1 MNRLLSAQIAQS
13 RRADGSLDI
22 ETLLRLVETAY
33 DEMDRDRR
41 RTDRSIALMVEEL
54 DQLNSGLE
62 QLVAERTAQLS
73 TLRTQLEATLE
84 NVDQGIIMTNAT
96 GQILV
101 GNHRAHELLGSN
113 PERRFDRLD
122 PIDFPFAAIAADGA
136 RRVELTRPGGIMLEV
151 RAAALADGGTVFT
164 ILDITE
170 RRRREIELRQAEA
183 EYRSLFENSVV
194 GLYRTSIEGR
204 QLRANPALVKLNGYT
219 SETELLAA
227 VNDISVEWYVD
238 PRRRDEFVRRM
249 LENGRVTDFVSEIYR
264 HATREKTWV
273 SESAWIVR
281 GPNGEPLC
289 FEGTVIEA
297 NERIAAQTA
306 IEHMAHHDALT
317 GLPNRLLFLNR
328 LRSALATR
336 AADGLVSV
344 LCLDLDRFKE
354 VNDSLGHPAGDALLR
369 AASARLAATVRA
381 GDLVARLG
389 GDEFAILCVDASSP
403 YDMASMA
410 ARIVD
415 VLSAPYDIEGQQA
428 VVSVSIGVAITT
440 DSGGEPDT
448 LLRNADIALYRAKNA
463 GRHTYVFYEARM
475 NAEIM
480 TRRQVELDLRN
491 ALGNNELDLFL
502 QPIVDIADGEVRSY
516 EALLRWRHP
525 GRGFVPPAEF
535 IPVAE
540 EAGLMA
546 PIGEWVLHRACAI
559 AAKMPGRTPVS
570 INLSPVQFRDRTLVE
585 TIAAAIATAG
595 IEPGR
600 IEIEITES
608 VLMMGDPLTVL
619 TLNRLRGLGIRIA
632 LDDFGTGQSSL
643 SYVQKFPFDKIKIDQ
658 SFVAKVHDDRIN
670 AAIVRAVVAL
680 GRDLDID
687 VIAEGV
693 ETEEQLACL
702 KAEGC
707 RWFQGYL
714 FGRPAPAG
722 MIVPGLDF
730 DISRPRLSGLTPDD
744 HLGAERRR
752 HGHRA

>member
-1 MNRLLSAQIAQS
+1 MNRLLATQIHQAS
-13 RRADGSLDI
+13 GADGRLDTD
-22 ETLLRLVETAY
+22 TLLRLVAAAY

-62 QLVAERTAQLS
+62 QLVAERTAELS
-73 TLRTQLEATLE
+73 ALRRQLEATLE
-84 NVDQGIIMTNAT
+84 NVDQGIVMTSAD
-96 GQILV
+96 GRMLV
-101 GNHRAHELLGSN
+101 CNHRAQELLEIRGGDQPPAVLAR
-113 PERRFDRLD
+113 PE
-122 PIDFPFAAIAADGA
+122 GE
-136 RRVELTRPGGIMLEV
+136 RRVEITRDNGRTLEL
-151 RAAALADGGTVFT
+151 RAAAVGDGSTVHT

-170 RRRREIELRQAEA
+170 RKRREIELRQAEA

-204 QLRANPALVKLNGYT
+204 QLRANPALVKLNGYG
-219 SETELLAA
+219 SEAELLAA
-227 VNDISVEWYVD
+227 VNDISREWYVD
-238 PRRRDEFVRRM
+238 PRRRDEFVRLM

-281 GPNGEPLC
+281 GPSGEPLC

-317 GLPNRLLFLNR
+317 GLPNRLLFLTR
-328 LRSALATR
+328 LRAALAAR
-336 AADGLVSV
+336 EHDGLVSV

-369 AASARLAATVRA
+369 AAGARLLATVRS

-389 GDEFAILCVDASSP
+389 GDEFAILCVDATSP
-403 YDMASMA
+403 YDMAAMA

-428 VVSVSIGVAITT
+428 VVSASIGVAITSS
-440 DSGGEPDT
+440 SGSEPDT

-463 GRHTYVFYEARM
+463 GRRTYVFYEERM

-491 ALGNNELDLFL
+491 ALGNGEFDLHL
-502 QPIVDIADGEVRSY
+502 QPIVDIADGAVSAY

-525 GRGFVPPAEF
+525 RRGVVSPAEF

-540 EAGLMA
+540 ETGLML
-546 PIGEWVLHRACAI
+546 PIGEWVLQRACAI
-559 AAKMPGRTPVS
+559 AARLPGTTPVS
-570 INLSPVQFRDRTLVE
+570 INLSPVQFRDRALVE
-585 TIAAAIATAG
+585 TITAALSQACLRP
-595 IEPGR
+595 ER
-600 IEIEITES
+600 LQIEITES
-608 VLMMGDPLTVL
+608 VLMMDDPLTAL
-619 TLNRLRGLGIRIA
+619 TLNRLRGIGLKIA

-643 SYVQKFPFDKIKIDQ
+643 SYLQKFPFDKIKIDQ
-658 SFVAKVHDDRIN
+658 SFVAKAHDDRIN
-670 AAIVRAVVAL
+670 AAVVRAVVAL
-680 GRDLDID
+680 GRDLDIE

-693 ETEEQLACL
+693 ETELQLACL

-714 FGRPAPAG
+714 FGRPAPAAI
-722 MIVPGLDF
+722 IVPGLDPAGAGRALRAIASGER
-730 DISRPRLSGLTPDD
+730 ISVTDF
-744 HLGAERRR
+744 ERRR
-752 HGHRA
+752 RGEA